1 MKDNIRLDALVCN
14 AGALLNEKT
23 ISSEGVEVTF
33 ATHLLFGTYLL
44 GSLAL
49 PTLSTTQD
57 SRLVI
62 VSSGGM
68 YNSKFPA
75 WEDATS
81 TGIAK
86 YDGQFAYVY
95 AKRGQILLT
104 EQWAKQYSGMVK
116 VVSCHPGW
124 TLTEGVEAA
133 YGESKSYLEPLRSVW
148 EGAEGIIWL
157 CVAPKDEIEDGA
169 FYLDRK
175 PQVKH
180 MSGFFYSEGS
190 FTKNSAAEVADM
202 MHRLSQWA
210 NGDRPS
216 YEQLMIEAM
225 KRLPLQASTI
235 PTDLQAF
242 MGDWHVLANIPTYF
256 EVDACNCIEHYTY
269 DNNRQVVRVRFEY
282 MHTKDP
288 RRPEQTSKASEV
300 NMRGTVVNQ
309 PVNTH
314 WKVDP
319 KVVGVTL
326 PLQMDNLI
334 LEVSN
339 IDPATTDI
347 SSASEGA
354 YCIVG
359 VPDRS
364 YVWIMTRARPSQ
376 YLPTS
381 NKVAVAYP
389 QLDIST
395 SSSSSSGAASA
406 MDISSAQNDAAV
418 TREVSI
424 LRKALVRLEQ
434 LGYDTSK
441 VVRCGWNNDL
451 IPK

>member
-1 MKDNIRLDALVCN
+1 M
-14 AGALLNEKT
+14 
-23 ISSEGVEVTF
+23 
-33 ATHLLFGTYLL
+33 
-44 GSLAL
+44 
-49 PTLSTTQD
+49 
-57 SRLVI
+57 
-62 VSSGGM
+62 
-68 YNSKFPA
+68 
-75 WEDATS
+75 
-81 TGIAK
+81 
-86 YDGQFAYVY
+86 
-95 AKRGQILLT
+95 
-104 EQWAKQYSGMVK
+104 
-116 VVSCHPGW
+116 
-124 TLTEGVEAA
+124 
-133 YGESKSYLEPLRSVW
+133 
-148 EGAEGIIWL
+148 
-157 CVAPKDEIEDGA
+157 
-169 FYLDRK
+169 
-175 PQVKH
+175 
-180 MSGFFYSEGS
+180 
-190 FTKNSAAEVADM
+190 
-202 MHRLSQWA
+202 
-210 NGDRPS
+210 
-216 YEQLMIEAM
+216 
-225 KRLPLQASTI
+225 
-235 PTDLQAF
+235 
-242 MGDWHVLANIPTYF
+242 LANIPTYF

-347 SSASEGA
+347 SSTSEGA

-389 QLDIST
+389 QLDISSSSSNSNSSS
-395 SSSSSSGAASA
+395 SSSSSSGVASSVEV
-406 MDISSAQNDAAV
+406 SSAQNDAAV

-434 LGYDTSK
+434 LGYDTNK

-451 IPK
+451 IPKYMTD

>member
-1 MKDNIRLDALVCN
+1 M
-14 AGALLNEKT
+14 
-23 ISSEGVEVTF
+23 
-33 ATHLLFGTYLL
+33 
-44 GSLAL
+44 
-49 PTLSTTQD
+49 
-57 SRLVI
+57 
-62 VSSGGM
+62 
-68 YNSKFPA
+68 
-75 WEDATS
+75 
-81 TGIAK
+81 
-86 YDGQFAYVY
+86 
-95 AKRGQILLT
+95 
-104 EQWAKQYSGMVK
+104 
-116 VVSCHPGW
+116 
-124 TLTEGVEAA
+124 
-133 YGESKSYLEPLRSVW
+133 
-148 EGAEGIIWL
+148 
-157 CVAPKDEIEDGA
+157 
-169 FYLDRK
+169 
-175 PQVKH
+175 
-180 MSGFFYSEGS
+180 
-190 FTKNSAAEVADM
+190 
-202 MHRLSQWA
+202 
-210 NGDRPS
+210 
-216 YEQLMIEAM
+216 
-225 KRLPLQASTI
+225 
-235 PTDLQAF
+235 
-242 MGDWHVLANIPTYF
+242 LANIPTYF

-347 SSASEGA
+347 SSTSEGA

-389 QLDIST
+389 QLDIS